1 MLNINLSVIL
11 DGLTWVAPL
20 PLPLHS
26 NKHVSSLDCKTWQ
39 EEICWS
45 QNSSML
51 DCHNCLLVLSC
62 LWMWQKSLQTPII
75 LLYTASLNNCWM
87 LTAALTWLLIA
98 SPILCIGV
106 LGLHPARQ
114 APSNWSPQ
122 ELVSSEIG
130 LLRDLCPGAPQGTA
144 IAVSARLRCSSE
156 FLHPAFYL
164 FLSGAIPDWQYFF

>member
-1 MLNINLSVIL
+1 MPLPSSSINWSMVNINLSVIL
-11 DGLTWVAPL
+11 DGLAWVAPL

-51 DCHNCLLVLSC
+51 DRHNCLLVLSC

-75 LLYTASLNNCWM
+75 LLYTASLNNCWR

-122 ELVSSEIG
+122 ELVSSEIC
-130 LLRDLCPGAPQGTA
+130 LLRNWSPQGL
-144 IAVSARLRCSSE
+144 VSSGIGVLGICVLR
-156 FLHPAFYL
+156 
-164 FLSGAIPDWQYFF
+164 D